1 MPNKSSTP
9 NKDVALTPATSEEP
23 RTTASPLRAPDTSP
37 SAPPI
42 TRARILTAARAHLG
56 APFRHQG
63 RSPAG
68 MDCVGLLV
76 LVGRTLGYAHR
87 DVTGYSRRATGRG
100 FLEHFH
106 AALDEITPQAARP
119 GDVLVFVET
128 VYPCHTGILS
138 AVGETGTVT
147 KANTDIPHLI
157 HAHALRGSVLE
168 EPFLGEWPAKL
179 RFAFRFRG
187 LEESD

>member
-1 MPNKSSTP
+1 MPS
-9 NKDVALTPATSEEP
+9 DL
-23 RTTASPLRAPDTSP
+23 SP
-37 SAPPI
+37 SAPHI
-42 TRARILTAARAHLG
+42 TRAQILTAARAYLG

-76 LVGRTLGYAHR
+76 LVGRTLGYPHR
-87 DVTGYSRRATGRG
+87 DVTGYSRRATGMG

-106 AALDEITPQAARP
+106 AHLDEIAPRDARV
-119 GDVLVFVET
+119 GDVLVFVES

-138 AVGETGTVT
+138 AVAGTDV
-147 KANTDIPHLI
+147 PHLI
-157 HAHALRGSVLE
+157 HAHALRGCVIE
-168 EPFLGEWPAKL
+168 EPLIGEWPAKL

-187 LEESD
+187 IEEHD

>member
-1 MPNKSSTP
+1 MPNDLP
-9 NKDVALTPATSEEP
+9 
-23 RTTASPLRAPDTSP
+23 P

-42 TRARILTAARAHLG
+42 TPARILTAARAHLG

-63 RSPAG
+63 RSADG

-106 AALDEITPQAARP
+106 AALDEIPPQSARP

-138 AVGETGTVT
+138 VVAGTDV
-147 KANTDIPHLI
+147 PHLI

-187 LEESD
+187 IAERD

>member
-1 MPNKSSTP
+1 MPNDLP
-9 NKDVALTPATSEEP
+9 
-23 RTTASPLRAPDTSP
+23 P

-42 TRARILTAARAHLG
+42 TRAQILTAARAHLG

-106 AALDEITPQAARP
+106 AALDEITPQAARA

-138 AVGETGTVT
+138 AVDETGIVT
-147 KANTDIPHLI
+147 DTTTGIPHLI

-187 LEESD
+187 LEESA